1 MNSFNYAFKTT
12 IIGSMPHTDPEKACR
27 LIRRYLKDIPA
38 WPQLPRRSPFEAMDA
53 QFSRGFPGLEITHG
67 KLAFERS
74 EGFEKA
80 LESLYENY
88 LGDKYASYAVTPEYA
103 AGLHCF
109 TGMAGFSPPAV
120 KGQVSGPVSWCLSV
134 ADKSGKS
141 ILYDDILSDAAARM
155 LALSARW
162 QEDLLGRI
170 SKKTLLFLD
179 EPAMSSYGS
188 AFFSL
193 PGEKLA
199 GLIRETMSRLRGLKG
214 IHCCGNTDWGLILST
229 GVDVLSL
236 DAYQHGSTLSLYPE
250 AVAALLAR
258 GGAVAWGVVPNTDEA
273 IAGETVATLKDR
285 LEEIMGAFTR
295 SGISFRALAEASLLT
310 PSCSLSALSEE
321 GAEQVLAVMAELSEK
336 MISRYL

>member
-1 MNSFNYAFKTT
+1 MNSIKFAFKTT

-38 WPQLPRRSPFEAMDA
+38 WPQLPRRSPLEAMDA
-53 QFSRGFPGLEITHG
+53 QFSRGFPGLEITQG
-67 KLAFERS
+67 RFSFKRRG
-74 EGFEKA
+74 GFEKA

-88 LGDKYASYAVTPEYA
+88 LDDNYAMYAVTPEYA
-103 AGLHCF
+103 AGLDCF
-109 TGMAGFSPPAV
+109 TNMAGFSPPSA
-120 KGQVSGPVSWCLSV
+120 KGQISGPVSFCSGI
-134 ADKSGKS
+134 ADEAGKS

-162 QEDLLGRI
+162 QEDLLRRV
-170 SKKTLLFLD
+170 SKNTLLFID
-179 EPAMSSYGS
+179 EPAMSSFGS
-188 AFFSL
+188 AFLSL

-199 GLIRETMSRLRGLKG
+199 ALIRETMSRLKGLKG

-229 GVDVLSL
+229 GADVLSL
-236 DAYQHGSTLSLYPE
+236 DAYQHGLTLSLYPD
-250 AVAALLAR
+250 AVASHLAR
-258 GGAVAWGVVPNTDEA
+258 GGAVAWGIVPNTDKA
-273 IAGETVATLKDR
+273 IAGETVASLKDR
-285 LEEIMGAFTR
+285 LEETMGAFTR

-321 GAEQVLAVMAELSEK
+321 GAEQVLAVMAELSER